1 MRVGFAASV
10 KRVPNKGGG
19 DQGRR
24 LLPER
29 IGRYDILGELG
40 VGGMAVVYL
49 ARAEGIG
56 SFERLVA
63 VKRMHEH
70 LCREDSFVQMFLD
83 EARVAAR
90 LHHPNVV
97 AVHEVAE
104 DQGRYFL
111 VMEYVRGEPL
121 SFVLNKA
128 WRGPSAEPFPPE
140 IGALLFAEIADAIDS
155 AHELRDLEGRSLDV
169 VHRDISTRNLLL
181 GYDGLLRLLD
191 FGVVKTQDQTHK
203 TKTGSQ
209 KGTVAYMAP
218 EQILGKPLDR
228 RVDIFSLGVVL
239 WETTVGKRLFQAEN
253 EFATAARVRQAAVPR
268 PSTVRSGYPPMLE
281 KIVLKALARDPAE
294 RYQTARALRDALT
307 EYLGSRPA
315 VLPQHARDYLTRIA
329 PGRLEEK
336 IEAERGA
343 LFQNSRRIAL
353 PRYAS
358 EEVDLESSAGL
369 PEFTMPESARKTAQS
384 DPRDETAS
392 QFATERAPGPETSF
406 DDESLSTFDGNTASA
421 DASTM
426 QNPRREEE
434 TVREGASH
442 STPGLRG
449 LPPPSSNLRIIASS
463 SPDHFALRSDFPP
476 APSRSRLVSG
486 LSLEHST
493 MSSGPVELRPEDLLE
508 LSGSLPPSTLPPEGR
523 PSDFPPSDAAPTGR
537 SPPPAPAASF
547 DEPWTSA
554 SDPPAGL
561 DSLDDEL
568 DENSTADSRVRPLS
582 DLRSTY
588 EQNLI
593 SRTPSPSE
601 SAIRL
606 PSKSSS
612 RRWVVAG
619 GLLIVASV
627 VAGAA
632 LEVYVLSSRRA
643 AARTEEAPPEPA
655 PLPSP
660 RVRLETLSSSAA
672 TPAKVSVAPGND
684 TTATV
689 TAGAANADPPAERPS
704 PVGPRAIVD
713 PEIEIHLSGL
723 PPGAKIDGAAAG
735 PGGVIRVPR
744 SQETTLRI
752 TAPGYRAQELKVQPD
767 GPRMIAVKMRRG
779 RR

>member
-10 KRVPNKGGG
+10 ESVPNKGGG

-70 LCREDSFVQMFLD
+70 LCRDDSFVQMFLD

-104 DQGRYFL
+104 DQGRYYL

-128 WRGPSAEPFPPE
+128 WRGPSAEPFPPV
-140 IGALLFAEIADAIDS
+140 IGALLFSEIADAIDS
-155 AHELRDLEGRSLDV
+155 AHELRDLEGRSLEV

-218 EQILGKPLDR
+218 EQILGRPLDR

-239 WETTVGKRLFQAEN
+239 WETTVGKRLFQAES

-268 PSTVRSGYPPMLE
+268 PSSVRSGYPPVLE
-281 KIVLKALARDPAE
+281 RIVLKALARDPAE

-307 EYLGSRPA
+307 EYLSSEPA

-406 DDESLSTFDGNTASA
+406 DDESLSTFDGNTGSA
-421 DASTM
+421 DASTL

-434 TVREGASH
+434 TVREGATR
-442 STPGLRG
+442 STPGVRG
-449 LPPPSSNLRIIASS
+449 LPPPSSNLRIIPSTSAQ
-463 SPDHFALRSDFPP
+463 DHSAIRSDFPP

-493 MSSGPVELRPEDLLE
+493 MASGPVELRPEDLLE
-508 LSGSLPPSTLPPEGR
+508 LSGSLPPVSLPPEGR
-523 PSDFPPSDAAPTGR
+523 PSDFPPADAAPTGR

-547 DEPWTSA
+547 DEPWA
-554 SDPPAGL
+554 RDSDPPAGL
-561 DSLDDEL
+561 EHLEDDL
-568 DENSTADSRVRPLS
+568 DEHSTADSRVRPLS

-593 SRTPSPSE
+593 SRTPSRSE
-601 SAIRL
+601 SAIL
-606 PSKSSS
+606 PQGRSST
-612 RRWVVAG
+612 RRWLIAG
-619 GLLIVASV
+619 GLLIVASI

-643 AARTEEAPPEPA
+643 AARSEETPPEPA

-660 RVRLETLSSSAA
+660 RVRLEAVSA
-672 TPAKVSVAPGND
+672 SVAETKSGAAGLAGD
-684 TTATV
+684 TTAT
-689 TAGAANADPPAERPS
+689 ASAEAPSPPPAPPS
-704 PVGPRAIVD
+704 PAGPRAIVD
-713 PEIEIHLSGL
+713 PEIEIRLSGL
-723 PPGAKIDGAAAG
+723 PPGAKIDGALAG

-744 SQETTLRI
+744 AQETTLKL
-752 TAPGYRAQELKVQPD
+752 TAPGYRPQELKVSPD
-767 GPRMIAVKMRRG
+767 GPRAITVKMRRG